1 MSFHNLL
8 ENFGKTA
15 NDRVEAAIEALKKG
29 RGILVVD
36 NEGRENEGDLIYA
49 AETVTDAQMA
59 FMIRECSGIVCVCIE
74 QEQADRMK
82 LPMMVSHNTS
92 TYGTAFTIS
101 IDAAEG
107 VTTGVSAPDRVKAIK
122 AVINPNG
129 KPEDL
134 ASPGHMFPLVAKKGG
149 VLERDG
155 HTEASVDLARLAGL
169 NQAGVICEIMNDDGT
184 MARMGDLEKF
194 AKIHSL
200 KILTIEDLIEY
211 RKINDKA

>member
-1 MSFHNLL
+1 MSFNNLL
-8 ENFGKTA
+8 ENFGMTPIE
-15 NDRVEAAIEALKKG
+15 RVEAAIAALKRG

-36 NEGRENEGDLIYA
+36 SEDRENEGDLIYA

-74 QEQADRMK
+74 EEQAKRMN
-82 LPMMVSHNTS
+82 LPMMVQNNTS
-92 TYGTAFTIS
+92 VYGTAFTIS
-101 IDAAEG
+101 VDAAKD

-122 AVINPNG
+122 AVINKNG

-169 NQAGVICEIMNDDGT
+169 TPAGILCELCAPDGN
-184 MARMGDLEKF
+184 MAKLPRVTQFALEHDLTCL
-194 AKIHSL
+194 S
-200 KILTIEDLIEY
+200 ILDLIAY
-211 RKINDKA
+211 RKAKNV

>member
-1 MSFHNLL
+1 MSFKNLL
-8 ENFGKTA
+8 ENFGETPI
-15 NDRVEAAIEALKKG
+15 DRVEAAISALKRG

-36 NEGRENEGDLIYA
+36 NEDRENEGDLIYA

-74 QEQADRMK
+74 EEQAKRMN
-82 LPMMVSHNTS
+82 LPMMVQNNTS
-92 TYGTAFTIS
+92 VYGTAFTIS
-101 IDAAEG
+101 VDAAHG

-122 AVINPNG
+122 AVINPEG

-169 NQAGVICEIMNDDGT
+169 APAGILCELCAPDGL
-184 MARMGDLEKF
+184 MAKLPRVTQFALEHDLTCL
-194 AKIHSL
+194 S
-200 KILTIEDLIEY
+200 IEDLIAY
-211 RKINDKA
+211 RKAKNV